1 MAISAA
7 QVKELRERTGAGMM
21 ECKKALTETEGDMEA
36 AVEHMRKTGLAKA
49 DKKADRT
56 AAEGRIAVAYS
67 DDGKAGAIVELNCE
81 TDFVARGDQFK
92 EYAQGIAERIVRD
105 RPADVEALKE
115 MAPRTGDAETIRES
129 LKQLIA
135 QLGENMD
142 IRRFELFETSD
153 NGVLNH
159 YLHGERIGVLVEL
172 EGGDADLARDIA
184 MHVAASN
191 PACIAEEN
199 VPQELIEKEKAVFQ
213 AQAEESGKPQDIIEK
228 MITGR
233 INKFLKEVTLL
244 GQPFVKDPDQSVAQL
259 LEDKGAKTVRFVRL
273 EVGEGI
279 EKEEANFAEEVM
291 AQVQGS

>member
-1 MAISAA
+1 
-7 QVKELRERTGAGMM
+7 E
-21 ECKKALTETEGDMEA
+21 
-36 AVEHMRKTGLAKA
+36 KA
-49 DKKADRT
+49 DDRRKA
-56 AAEGRIAVAYS
+56 
-67 DDGKAGAIVELNCE
+67 
-81 TDFVARGDQFK
+81 
-92 EYAQGIAERIVRD
+92 
-105 RPADVEALKE
+105 
-115 MAPRTGDAETIRES
+115 
-129 LKQLIA
+129 LIA
-135 QLGENMD
+135 QLGENME
-142 IRRFELFETSD
+142 IRRFELFEAGD

-172 EGGDADLARDIA
+172 EGGDADLARDVA

-199 VPQELIEKEKAVFQ
+199 VPQELIEKEKAIFQ

-244 GQPFVKDPDQSVAQL
+244 GQPFVKDPDRTVAQL
-259 LEDKGAKTVRFVRL
+259 LEDQGARAVRFVRL